1 MAAPTAGQAV
11 SPRHALVVGATGV
24 LGAAIARSL
33 AAEGVA
39 LSLTGRRQDRL
50 DELSAELGDRVLGT
64 TVLDLADPQA
74 PARAVT
80 GAAGRQG
87 LDLLV
92 IASGVVAFGSV
103 EELDDDDLDELF
115 LVNTLGPARVLRA
128 AVPVLGEG
136 STVVLLSAIV
146 ADRPTAGMA
155 AYSASK
161 AALTAFGRA
170 LQHELRRRRIR
181 VLDVRPPHTETGLA
195 GRPVAGTA
203 PALGTGKDPQAVA
216 DRVVRAIIDGERDL
230 PADAFA

>member
-1 MAAPTAGQAV
+1 MTGNPAAQAR
-11 SPRHALVVGATGV
+11 PRHALVVGASGV
-24 LGAAIARSL
+24 LGAAIARAL

-50 DELSAELGDRVLGT
+50 DALSTELGERVLGAAA
-64 TVLDLADPQA
+64 LDLADPRA
-74 PARAVT
+74 PAGVVAE
-80 GAAGRQG
+80 AAGRQD
-87 LDLLV
+87 LDLVV
-92 IASGVVAFGSV
+92 IASGVVAFGTV

-128 AVPVLGEG
+128 AVPLLGEG

-170 LQHELRRRRIR
+170 LQHELRRRRVR

-203 PALGTGKDPQAVA
+203 PTLGTGKDPQAVA
-216 DRVVRAIIDGERDL
+216 DRVVRAVLDGEGDL
-230 PADAFA
+230 PADAFS